1 MLKKKKEV
9 EPAFINSPLNNP
21 MKNYRV
27 YTMGKAESILVK
39 VISFVIGG
47 FVGLIFF
54 SGLFKNDG
62 YPTLATYISDIV
74 VFVVFG
80 FFAMSFL
87 SKMYQ
92 QRAFEKQQKKLKSQ
106 FRDMLESLSA
116 SVSTGSN
123 ISHAFEA
130 ALNDL
135 SMQYNEDDYIILE
148 MKEILNGTNHNISA
162 EAMLKNFGSRS
173 GIDDIENFADIFEIC
188 YRKGG
193 DMKSVIGRTNTVISE
208 KMAVSDE
215 IDTKLTSNKMQHNVM
230 SVMPIAVVALLK
242 LTNRSFAENFATPV
256 GVIVNIIAIGIFVA
270 AYKYGTK
277 IVDIKG

>member
-1 MLKKKKEV
+1 MVKKKKEV

-47 FVGLIFF
+47 LVGLIFF

-62 YPTLATYISDIV
+62 YPTLATYISDVV
-74 VFVVFG
+74 VFVIFG

-87 SKMYQ
+87 SKMYR

-148 MKEILNGTNHNISA
+148 MKEILNGTNQNIST
-162 EAMLKNFGSRS
+162 EVMLKNFGSRS
-173 GIDDIENFADIFEIC
+173 GIDDIESFADIFEIC

-256 GVIVNIIAIGIFVA
+256 GVIVNIIAIGVFVA